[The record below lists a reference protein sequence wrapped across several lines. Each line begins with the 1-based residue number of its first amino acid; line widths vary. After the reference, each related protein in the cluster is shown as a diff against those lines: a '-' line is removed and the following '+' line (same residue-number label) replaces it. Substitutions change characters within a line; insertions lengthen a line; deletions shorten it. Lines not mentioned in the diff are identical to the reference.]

1 MSAFIKEWFFFAK
14 ELLPP
19 FRACPCHN
27 KLPVSSVQRTQTHDG
42 FALVQIP
49 EFVAVNGH
57 AVKLL
62 CHAARACEGVGSFGV
77 ILGVGAMAV
86 NVTHDIMIT

>member
-1 MSAFIKEWFFFAK
+1 M
-14 ELLPP
+14 
-19 FRACPCHN
+19 
-27 KLPVSSVQRTQTHDG
+27 
-42 FALVQIP
+42 
-49 EFVAVNGH
+49 NGH

-86 NVTHDIMIT
+86 NVTHKIMIA